1 MHVHRGRTKCGKHV
15 SRINA
20 YWLSTGNLIREPDE
34 EQTVGL
40 LVKKIVMHV
49 VSMFAMQWL
58 KKAHNSYS

>member
-1 MHVHRGRTKCGKHV
+1 MLIGLVLV
-15 SRINA
+15 
-20 YWLSTGNLIREPDE
+20 IREPDE